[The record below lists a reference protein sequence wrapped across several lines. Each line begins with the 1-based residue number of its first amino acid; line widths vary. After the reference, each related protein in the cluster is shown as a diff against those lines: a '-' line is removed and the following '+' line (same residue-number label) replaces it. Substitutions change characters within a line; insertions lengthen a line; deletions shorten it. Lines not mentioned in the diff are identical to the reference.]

1 MQRLPTEPDA
11 LGKIFVSYTHEDRAK
26 AKVLADGLSARGWSV
41 WWDRTIPPGR
51 TFDEVIEEA
60 LDDAQCVVVLWST
73 TSIASNW
80 VRAEAAEGARRQILV
95 PALLDKVKI
104 PLEFRR
110 VQAADLTNWNGDQ
123 GDAEFEQFVRS
134 ISRLARSRVPPSPPR
149 HDPPLSPQPSFDS
162 FEQASVPGRAPRAA
176 RESSIQVGSWHFPS
190 DSVSRFYKLAL
201 PHTAQRYS
209 T

>member
-11 LGKIFVSYTHEDRAK
+11 LGKVFVSYTHEDRAK

-80 VRAEAAEGARRQILV
+80 VRAEAAEGARGWR
-95 PALLDKVKI
+95 
-104 PLEFRR
+104 
-110 VQAADLTNWNGDQ
+110 DQ
-123 GDAEFEQFVRS
+123 GCLPAHPATILR
-134 ISRLARSRVPPSPPR
+134 RL
-149 HDPPLSPQPSFDS
+149 LSP
-162 FEQASVPGRAPRAA
+162 
-176 RESSIQVGSWHFPS
+176 H
-190 DSVSRFYKLAL
+190 
-201 PHTAQRYS
+201 S
-209 T
+209 TH